1 MQYSVVVYGLE
12 MGPQVSF
19 ILTSGV
25 VGTHAITVLVSLLH
39 DYSSGSSSIKNKEPP
54 MGTSE
59 LSFHISISEV
69 AS

>member
-1 MQYSVVVYGLE
+1 MVSGLE

-19 ILTSGV
+19 ILTSEM
-25 VGTHAITVLVSLLH
+25 VGTHAVTVLVSLVH
-39 DYSSGSSSIKNKEPP
+39 NYSSGSSNIKNKEPS

-59 LSFHISISEV
+59 LSFHISISEI